1 MSAAQSQI
9 FGRDSKGRNQPYAI
23 SDPVAG
29 TQVLTFSGQPA
40 NGEPFTIGGQVYTF
54 VTALTIGT
62 PNQVKIGVDTATS
75 IANATAAVM
84 KGDGQ
89 DTAYTAATL
98 KNANVTAVAAS
109 TTLTV
114 TAITPGADGNN
125 ITTTESIANAS
136 WGAATLTGGAYGVLV
151 VGSLNGSGIPVTP
164 PTVNGVKIVGIQEVD
179 TWAAKSGSYTA
190 VAGALS
196 ILFNPSSD
204 FVGTVNGAT
213 WSGSAG
219 TAANQGA
226 VSRTAQPGNT
236 LPAFVVTLS
245 AGTFLMAEARPV

>member
-23 SDPVAG
+23 SDPVAA

-40 NGEPFTIGGQVYTF
+40 NGETFTIGGQVYTF

-151 VGSLNGSGIPVTP
+151 VGNVSGGGIPVTP
-164 PTVNGVKIVGIQEVD
+164 QTVTPNFFAPATTTPVVIPAGAIGASILILTGTGTLNGVDQPVGVPWTEPNKLATTV
-179 TWAAKSGSYTA
+179 TLVLGS
-190 VAGALS
+190 
-196 ILFNPSSD
+196 P
-204 FVGTVNGAT
+204 
-213 WSGSAG
+213 G
-219 TAANQGA
+219 TAR
-226 VSRTAQPGNT
+226 VYY
-236 LPAFVVTLS
+236 
-245 AGTFLMAEARPV
+245 GT

>member
-1 MSAAQSQI
+1 MSAGQSQI

-23 SDPVAG
+23 SDPVAAS
-29 TQVLTFSGQPA
+29 QVLTFSGQPA
-40 NGEPFTIGGQVYTF
+40 NGETFTIGGQVYTF

-114 TAITPGADGNN
+114 TAITSGADGNN

-136 WGAATLTGGAYGVLV
+136 WGAATLTGGAYGALAATA
-151 VGSLNGSGIPVTP
+151 IP
-164 PTVNGVKIVGIQEVD
+164 PTVNGIKVVGVQEVD
-179 TWAAKSGSYTA
+179 TWATKSADYTA

-219 TAANQGA
+219 TAPNQGA

-236 LPAFVVTLS
+236 LPAFVVTRS
-245 AGTFLMAEARPV
+245 AGTFLMAEARPA